1 MMEARTAATWRVEGV
16 RQVAEGVVPGDFYRP
31 EAATRREPNPAPPDV
46 SRTEATLPIFR
57 DFNYRLDEETG
68 RIVVEVRD
76 GLTGELVRQI
86 PPEEW
91 LRVMRSV
98 QEHLGIRVDR
108 RA

>member
-16 RQVAEGVVPGDFYRP
+16 RRVAAGVASGEFYRP
-31 EAATRREPNPAPPDV
+31 EAATRREQNPAPPDANR
-46 SRTEATLPIFR
+46 SERTLPIYR
-57 DFNYRLDEETG
+57 DFDYRLDEETG
-68 RIVVEVRD
+68 RIIVEVRD

-86 PPEEW
+86 PPEEL